1 MRYRALACDYDGT
14 LASGGRMEPATTA
27 ALGRARAS
35 GRRIVLVTGRALDNL
50 RLRCPNLDP
59 FDLVVAENG
68 GVLVDP
74 RTDEVE
80 ELADPPPVALL
91 EALSVAGVPF
101 STGRVIVSTVTAHEA
116 AVREVM
122 RNVGRDLHVVFNRSA
137 VMILPV
143 DVSKESGLRV
153 ALARL
158 GIPPQAT
165 VGVGDAEND
174 HAFLRDCGL
183 AVAVANAIPAVAA
196 RADLVT
202 SLPAGAGVVE
212 LIDGCL
218 LRDMAGFARG

>member
-1 MRYRALACDYDGT
+1 
-14 LASGGRMEPATTA
+14 MEPATTA
-27 ALGRARAS
+27 ALARVRAS
-35 GRRIVLVTGRALDNL
+35 GRRIILVTGRVLDNL

-68 GVLVDP
+68 GVLFDP

-80 ELADPPPVALL
+80 DLAEPPPAAFL
-91 EALSVAGVPF
+91 EALTLAGVPF
-101 STGRVIVSTVTAHEA
+101 SSGRVIVSTMTPHEIA
-116 AVREVM
+116 ALEAM
-122 RNVGRDLHVVFNRSA
+122 RALGLDLHVVFNRSA

-158 GIPPQAT
+158 GVPQEAT

-174 HAFLRDCGL
+174 HAFLRGCGL
-183 AVAVANAIPAVAA
+183 AVAVANAIPAIAA

-202 SLPAGAGVVE
+202 GAAEGAGVIE
-212 LIDGCL
+212 LIDGSL
-218 LRDMAGFARG
+218 LRDMAGYGRG